1 MLFGSYQDILLQSQI
16 SNQVHTIF
24 CTGDPEDFV
33 LLTDFLPEDRALRER
48 LKEDQL
54 VSESRE

>member
-1 MLFGSYQDILLQSQI
+1 MLFGSYQDILLHSQI
-16 SNQVHTIF
+16 SNQEYTIFF

-54 VSESRE
+54 VSEV